1 MRIDKFNQFS
11 DAQAVTASAISE
23 NVIDAQH
30 VSNTLKDL
38 GAGEE
43 LYLVVVCTTAM
54 TDGSSDST
62 VTVTLESDST
72 ADLATSATVHI
83 TLPVF
88 AALSAA
94 GTMRVV
100 ALPQSLLYERYLG
113 VRYTVANGNLTT
125 GSFSAFLTEEAP
137 SWKAYVTSH
146 NTKTGR

>member
-11 DAQAVTASAISE
+11 DAQAVTATAISE

-54 TDGSSDST
+54 TDAGSDST
-62 VTVTLESDST
+62 VTVTLESDSA
-72 ADLATSATVHI
+72 ADLATSATVHV

-94 GTMRVV
+94 GTQRVV
-100 ALPQSLLYERYLG
+100 AIPQSLLYERYLG

-125 GSFSAFLTEEAP
+125 GSFTAFLTEEVP
-137 SWKAYVTSH
+137 SWKAYATSH

>member
-1 MRIDKFNQFS
+1 MLIDLFNQFS
-11 DAQAVTASAISE
+11 DAQAVTASAIST
-23 NVIDAQH
+23 NVIDANH

-43 LYLVVVCTTAM
+43 LYLCVVCTTAM
-54 TDGSSDST
+54 TDASSDST

-72 ADLATSATVHI
+72 ANLATSATVHV

-94 GTMRVV
+94 GTQRVV
-100 ALPQSLLYERYLG
+100 AIPQSLLYEQYVG

-125 GSFSAFLTEEAP
+125 GSFTAFLTKEVP
-137 SWKAYVTSH
+137 SWKAYTTSH
-146 NTKTGR
+146 VTKTGR

>member
-11 DAQAVTASAISE
+11 DAQAVTATAISE

-72 ADLATSATVHI
+72 ANLATSATVHV
-83 TLPVF
+83 TLPAF

-94 GTMRVV
+94 GTMRAV

-113 VRYTVANGNLTT
+113 VRYTVANGDLTT
-125 GSFSAFLTEEAP
+125 GSFSAFLTKSVP

-146 NTKTGR
+146 TTKTGR